1 MATVKVKQLSKLLNV
16 TPRRIQ
22 QLANEGM
29 PRKGKGAYDDRA
41 CLLWYVKYLQEA
53 LKVKAVP
60 SGDGGYTPLK
70 DVRHRSI
77 QADADLKEILL
88 AEKRQD
94 LIAVQDVAKV
104 FMDLVTMT
112 KARILATP
120 AQIATAVLGE
130 TSRVMIQAKIDQ
142 TLREALKHLAD
153 DGSLYSFKRA
163 GSTKH

>member
-1 MATVKVKQLSKLLNV
+1 MPTVNVKQLSKLLNV

-29 PRKGKGAYDDRA
+29 PRKGKGAYEDRA
-41 CLLWYVKYLQEA
+41 CLLWYVRYLQEA

-77 QADADLKEILL
+77 MADADLKEIML
-88 AEKRQD
+88 AEKRGE
-94 LIAVQDVAKV
+94 LIEVQDVVKI
-104 FMDLVTMT
+104 FTDLVVMT

-120 AQIATAVLGE
+120 AQIAAAVVGE
-130 TSRVMIQAKIDQ
+130 SSRVMIQAKVDEK
-142 TLREALKHLAD
+142 LREALKQLAD
-153 DGSLYSFKRA
+153 DGSNYTLKRT
-163 GSTKH
+163 GPSK